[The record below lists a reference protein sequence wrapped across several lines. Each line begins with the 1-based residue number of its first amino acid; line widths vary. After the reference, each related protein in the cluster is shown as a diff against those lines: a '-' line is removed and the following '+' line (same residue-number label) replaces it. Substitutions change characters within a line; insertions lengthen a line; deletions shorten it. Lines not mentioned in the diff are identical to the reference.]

1 MTWKTVFTSME
12 KGESNAEDAP
22 GYDDASTGMREDV
35 ENVAMMDPPDSSASG
50 KKRLSQKSSAPAA
63 TRRREWQAPEIH
75 CCDTNTKRILWAIF
89 ILAVFLT
96 GISLLARSLQR
107 LESTEYGVEYNTHKK
122 VLADAAKTGGLHIGS
137 PGYEFI
143 KFPSTYITVDI
154 PEDTCVSQDGLRV
167 KFQVTFQYQLPSEWV
182 VPVTIKYRDF
192 DKWATIVE
200 VAGKSAIQHACS
212 EFSIVEFQTAR
223 GIIQT
228 KMETD
233 LTLKLEGPE
242 KDGAS
247 GVYAR
252 AISLQLRN
260 VDVPELYRQS
270 VNEKQEASEDI
281 ELAKNQRTQEI
292 TKARTELL
300 AASEE
305 ARKIKETA
313 ENEAALILTEARLK
327 AEETTFAFQ
336 TEAETILRVKSSLNL
351 TTEGILAF
359 MANQLVAQVP
369 DLKVTAGEPA
379 KLSRKEEL

>member
-1 MTWKTVFTSME
+1 MTWKAAFPSQQ
-12 KGESNAEDAP
+12 KDAEDEA
-22 GYDDASTGMREDV
+22 GYHNASTGMREDV
-35 ENVAMMDPPDSSASG
+35 ENVAVDEDSSESG
-50 KKRLSQKSSAPAA
+50 KKPLSQKSSAPAA
-63 TRRREWQAPEIH
+63 ARREWQTPEVH
-75 CCDTNTKRILWAIF
+75 CCDTNTKRIFWGIF
-89 ILAVFLT
+89 ILAVVVT
-96 GISLLARSLQR
+96 GITLLAVSLQR
-107 LESTEYGVEYNTHKK
+107 LESTEYGLQYNTHKK
-122 VLADAAKTGGLHIGS
+122 VLADAAQTGGLHVGT

-192 DKWATIVE
+192 DKWATLVE
-200 VAGKSAIQHACS
+200 VAGKSAVQHTCS
-212 EFSIVEFQTAR
+212 EFSIVEFQNAR
-223 GIIQT
+223 GLIQT
-228 KMETD
+228 TMEQN
-233 LTLKLEGPE
+233 LARKLEGPE

-260 VDVPELYRQS
+260 VDVPAIYRQS

-281 ELAKNQRTQEI
+281 ELAKNQRQQEI

-313 ENEAALILTEARLK
+313 ENEAALILTEATLK
-327 AEETTFAFQ
+327 AEETAFAFQ
-336 TEAETILRVKSSLNL
+336 TEAETILRVKNSLNL

-359 MANQLVAQVP
+359 LANQLVAQVP

-379 KLSRKEEL
+379 QLSRKNEL